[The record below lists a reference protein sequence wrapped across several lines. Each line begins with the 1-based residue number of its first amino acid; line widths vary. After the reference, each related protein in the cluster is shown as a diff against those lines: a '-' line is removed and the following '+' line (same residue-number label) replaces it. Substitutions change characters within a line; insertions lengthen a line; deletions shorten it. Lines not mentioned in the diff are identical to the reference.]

1 MDEQIVFGD
10 RMIPVKLPNRTQVAS
25 PGISIPLPPVQNL
38 RGAIQEAL
46 RNPLGLPPPR

>member
-10 RMIPVKLPNRTQVAS
+10 RMIPVKLPQKTQFAC
-25 PGISIPLPPVQNL
+25 PEISIPLPPVQNL

-46 RNPLGLPPPR
+46 